1 MCNGQVLDP
10 NFDNARHF
18 TADMGKGNK
27 VRRKR
32 KLSQKAAKKKRRRQN
47 SRVREPSGILAPT
60 LHMLR
65 NPFEDL
71 SHEQRRMLIEGIARN
86 SEKKYQEA
94 LSELRAILRRH
105 HPLLLL
111 SHMSYYGLNV
121 AVDETSGITKLDSDC
136 EIFPFHV
143 EMLLAL
149 SLQIVPDELSGDP
162 FRPEVLTQVRDLVTT
177 LCDAHNIRQFDPGR
191 VDLPDHE
198 KAVAQAQF
206 LMRGATQAVR
216 NWGYHSQIK
225 RIARE
230 LYRPFDAQL
239 LEARGFS
246 VSDVFDVFEAIVV
259 EVESRQT
266 AHRRTLV
273 DLFRSSG
280 TDRVLL
286 VENYHELIGLDSQQ
300 AERFVEHVNVE
311 QTPLDMVR
319 TMIIAHYDLRLPS
332 VYTFLASALAEPLSL
347 GDGRVNAILKK
358 FALSWGGLSEY
369 ETEHLHLANPVWEK
383 PLIRLGD
390 HQYYCALPV
399 SFFSFVIPCMEA
411 VLSSFAAEVSDRR
424 AEYLESKVAEI
435 VESRF
440 PGADIKKNFKWSE
453 DGTNYETDVIAFIDS
468 FALVI
473 ECKSGKVTPAALR
486 GAPDRL
492 RKHIQELLINPN
504 LQSLRLKNRL
514 EFLGSH
520 PKVADP
526 IRGDIGYDLGHVRK
540 VVRVSVCLESFGLI
554 QSSLK
559 RLEETG
565 WLPTDF
571 VPCPTMNL
579 ADFETVFDLLEHPVQ
594 ILHYLIRREVIEG
607 TFGYLA
613 NEPNLLG
620 MYLTTLFDIG
630 DSEPG
635 VEVMLT
641 DLSAPLDTYY
651 ESLDA
656 GVTLEKPRP
665 AISPLFASIF
675 CQLERRGTARW
686 TEIGVALNMFSPD
699 DQRRIAKMVSKLEKG
714 VHRNWRRQGHKN
726 TVIRIPS
733 RASSYALAYVM
744 FKNGNAHER
753 WEFMEHAAGAAL
765 ESDHVQTV
773 IVIGKNIDRD
783 DAAYH
788 AIALCGRSEEPSE

>member
-1 MCNGQVLDP
+1 
-10 NFDNARHF
+10 
-18 TADMGKGNK
+18 MGKRNK
-27 VRRKR
+27 ARRKR
-32 KLSQKAAKKKRRRQN
+32 KQSQKAAQKKRRREKP
-47 SRVREPSGILAPT
+47 RVRRRGRTLAPT

-71 SHEQRRMLIEGIARN
+71 SHEQRRLVIEGIARN
-86 SEKKYQEA
+86 SEKEYQKA

-111 SHMSYYGLNV
+111 SQMSYYGLSV
-121 AVDETSGITKLDSDC
+121 AVDENSGVTKLDSDC

-149 SLQIVPDELSGDP
+149 SLQIVPNELSGDP

-177 LCDAHNIRQFDPGR
+177 LCNAHNIRQFDPGG
-191 VDLPDHE
+191 VDLPDDE
-198 KAVAQAQF
+198 KTVALAQL

-239 LEARGFS
+239 LEARRFS
-246 VSDVFDVFEAIVV
+246 VSDVIDVFEAIVV

-280 TDRVLL
+280 TESGLL
-286 VENYHELIGLDSQQ
+286 VENYHELLGLDREK
-300 AERFVEHVNVE
+300 AERFIEHVNAE

-332 VYTFLASALAEPLSL
+332 VYTLLASELAEPLSL
-347 GDGRVNAILKK
+347 GEDRVNAILNEY
-358 FALSWGGLSEY
+358 ALTWGALSEY
-369 ETEHLHLANPVWEK
+369 KTEHLHLANPVWEK

-390 HQYYCALPV
+390 HEYFCALPV

-411 VLSSFAAEVSDRR
+411 VLSPFAARVSDRR

-440 PGADIKKNFKWSE
+440 PGSYIKRNLKWSK

-473 ECKSGKVTPAALR
+473 ECKSGKVTPPALR

-492 RKHIQELLINPN
+492 RKHIQELLIEPN
-504 LQSLRLKNRL
+504 LQSLRLKGRL

-520 PKVADP
+520 PRVADP
-526 IRGDIGYDLGHVRK
+526 IRGDIGYDLGQVRR

-554 QSSLK
+554 QSSLM

-571 VPCPTMNL
+571 VPCPIMNL

-594 ILHYLIRREVIEG
+594 ILHYLIRREEIEG
-607 TFGYLA
+607 SFGYLA

-620 MYLTTLFDIG
+620 LYLTTLLDIG

-635 VEVMLT
+635 AEVMLT
-641 DLSAPLDTYY
+641 DLSVPLDTYY
-651 ESLDA
+651 NSLDA
-656 GVTLEKPRP
+656 GVKLEKPRP

-675 CQLERRGTARW
+675 SQLERRGTARW
-686 TEIGVALNMFSPD
+686 TEIGVVLNMFSPD
-699 DQRRIAKMVSKLEKG
+699 DQSRITKMVTKLEKG
-714 VHRNWRRQGHKN
+714 VHRNWRRKGHKN

-733 RASSYALAYVM
+733 RSSGYALAYVM
-744 FKNGNAHER
+744 FKNGNAEEK
-753 WEFMEHAAGAAL
+753 WELMEHAAGAAL
-765 ESDHVQTV
+765 ESAHIHTV
-773 IVIGKNIDRD
+773 IVIGKNVDRD

-788 AIALCGRSEEPSE
+788 AITLCGRSKEPSG